1 MPGLPPPR
9 HIPTLPTDHPAAQP
23 RMTLEGRFDPFT
35 FWHSNGRNRRYLAV
49 AARSG
54 EGPFTYLC
62 GPRRPSHC
70 REVTRRATRATRRTG
85 PEPLSLSGRVN
96 EPASRTANARRRPAL
111 HRRLGLGRCGGSAAR
126 RGGPARDEARQR
138 CTARGNGSASRPC
151 TARRTTLMFL
161 SSPACLHGLRAR
173 PVRGAPPTLPRA
185 SWR

>member
-1 MPGLPPPR
+1 MVLLSKTASTYYGESLER
-9 HIPTLPTDHPAAQP
+9 NMHTWAASHITYFRWTRISLLGTK
-23 RMTLEGRFDPFT
+23 TVN
-35 FWHSNGRNRRYLAV
+35 NGTCFFIEFGNRYMNG
-49 AARSG
+49 S
-54 EGPFTYLC
+54 
-62 GPRRPSHC
+62 
-70 REVTRRATRATRRTG
+70 
-85 PEPLSLSGRVN
+85 EPLSLSGRVN

-173 PVRGAPPTLPRA
+173 PVRGAPPDA
-185 SWR
+185 AE

>member
-1 MPGLPPPR
+1 MVFAF
-9 HIPTLPTDHPAAQP
+9 I
-23 RMTLEGRFDPFT
+23 GREAIDVAM
-35 FWHSNGRNRRYLAV
+35 NDRLRRYLAV

-173 PVRGAPPTLPRA
+173 PVRGAPPDA
-185 SWR
+185 AE